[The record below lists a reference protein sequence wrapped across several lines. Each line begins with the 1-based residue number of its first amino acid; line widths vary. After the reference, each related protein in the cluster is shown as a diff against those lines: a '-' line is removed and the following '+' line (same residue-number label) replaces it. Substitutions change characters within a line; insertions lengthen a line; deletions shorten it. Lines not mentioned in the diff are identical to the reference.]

1 MKNIIATTLIVG
13 LAVACQPALT
23 DDVFVEDRFASIRQT
38 MNTCAACHGPQG
50 QGGLGPK
57 LQGQTADEIISKLL
71 AYKNKEVVGP
81 QSAMMWPTAGMLTEG
96 EIGMIGVYIAQGYPD
111 E

>member
-1 MKNIIATTLIVG
+1 MKHLIVVMTLI
-13 LAVACQPALT
+13 LSANAIA
-23 DDVFVEDRFASIRQT
+23 EDRFASVRQT

-50 QGGLGPK
+50 QGGIGPQ
-57 LQGQTADEIISKLL
+57 LQGQTADEVISKLL

-96 EIGMIGVYIAQGYPD
+96 EIGMIGVYIAQGYPN

>member
-1 MKNIIATTLIVG
+1 MNKFIIAVTLM
-13 LAVACQPALT
+13 LSTNAVA
-23 DDVFVEDRFASIRQT
+23 EDRFASIRTT

-50 QGGLGPK
+50 QGGIGPK

-96 EIGMIGVYIAQGYPD
+96 EIGMIGVYISQGYPN

>member
-1 MKNIIATTLIVG
+1 MNKFIVAMTLV
-13 LAVACQPALT
+13 LSANAVA
-23 DDVFVEDRFASIRQT
+23 EDRFASIRPT

-71 AYKNKEVVGP
+71 AYKAGETLGP
-81 QSAMMWPTAGMLTEG
+81 QSMLMWPTAKQLTEG
-96 EIGMIGVYIAQGYPD
+96 QIGLIGVYISQGYPN

>member
-1 MKNIIATTLIVG
+1 MKHLIVAMT
-13 LAVACQPALT
+13 LVLSANAIA
-23 DDVFVEDRFASIRQT
+23 EDRFASIRQT

-50 QGGLGPK
+50 QGGIGPK
-57 LQGQTADEIISKLL
+57 LQGQSADEIISKLL

-81 QSAMMWPTAGMLTEG
+81 QSAMMWPTAGMLSEG
-96 EIGMIGVYIAQGYPD
+96 DIGMIGVYIAQGYPN

>member
-1 MKNIIATTLIVG
+1 MNKFIIAMTLV
-13 LAVACQPALT
+13 LSANAVA
-23 DDVFVEDRFASIRQT
+23 EDRFASIRST

-50 QGGLGPK
+50 QGGIGPK
-57 LQGQTADEIISKLL
+57 LQGQSADDIITKLL
-71 AYKNKEVVGP
+71 AYKNKEMVGP

-96 EIGMIGVYIAQGYPD
+96 QIGMIGVYISQGYPN

>member
-1 MKNIIATTLIVG
+1 MKNILLTTALLGITS
-13 LAVACQPALT
+13 VAMA
-23 DDVFVEDRFASIRQT
+23 EDRFASIRPT

-50 QGGLGPK
+50 QGGIGPK

-71 AYKNKEVVGP
+71 AYKAGEQVGP
-81 QSAMMWPTAGMLTEG
+81 QSMMMWPTAKQLTEG
-96 EIGMIGVYIAQGYPD
+96 QIGLIGVYISQGYPN

>member
-1 MKNIIATTLIVG
+1 MNKFIVAMTLV
-13 LAVACQPALT
+13 LSANAVA
-23 DDVFVEDRFASIRQT
+23 EDRFASIRPT

-57 LQGQTADEIISKLL
+57 LQGQTPDEIISKLL
-71 AYKNKEVVGP
+71 AYKAGETLGP
-81 QSAMMWPTAGMLTEG
+81 QSMLMWPTAKQLTEG
-96 EIGMIGVYIAQGYPD
+96 QIGAIGVYISQGYPN

>member
-1 MKNIIATTLIVG
+1 MNKFIVAMTLV
-13 LAVACQPALT
+13 LSANAVA
-23 DDVFVEDRFASIRQT
+23 EDRFASIRPT

-71 AYKNKEVVGP
+71 AYKAGEQLGP
-81 QSAMMWPTAGMLTEG
+81 QSMMMWPTAKQLTEG
-96 EIGMIGVYIAQGYPD
+96 QIGATGVYISQGYPN

>member
-1 MKNIIATTLIVG
+1 MNKFIVAMTLV
-13 LAVACQPALT
+13 LSAKAVA
-23 DDVFVEDRFASIRQT
+23 EDRFASIRPT

-50 QGGLGPK
+50 QGGIGPK

-71 AYKNKEVVGP
+71 AYKAGEQLGP
-81 QSAMMWPTAGMLTEG
+81 QSMMMWPTAKQLTEG
-96 EIGMIGVYIAQGYPD
+96 QIGAIGVYISQGYPN

>member
-1 MKNIIATTLIVG
+1 MNKFIVAMTLV
-13 LAVACQPALT
+13 LSANAVA
-23 DDVFVEDRFASIRQT
+23 EDRFASIRPT

-71 AYKNKEVVGP
+71 AYKAGEQLGP
-81 QSAMMWPTAGMLTEG
+81 QSMLMWPTAQQLTEG
-96 EIGMIGVYIAQGYPD
+96 QIGAIGVYISQGYPN

>member
-1 MKNIIATTLIVG
+1 MNKFIIALTLI
-13 LAVACQPALT
+13 LSANAVA
-23 DDVFVEDRFASIRQT
+23 EDRFASIRQT

-50 QGGLGPK
+50 QGGIGPK
-57 LQGQTADEIISKLL
+57 LQGQTADEVISKLL

-81 QSAMMWPTAGMLTEG
+81 QSAMMWPTAKNLTDG
-96 EIGMIGVYIAQGYPD
+96 QIGTIGVYIQQGMPN

>member
-1 MKNIIATTLIVG
+1 MKIKILMA
-13 LAVACQPALT
+13 AALFAIGT
-23 DDVFVEDRFASIRQT
+23 QAQAEDRFASIRPT

-71 AYKNKEVVGP
+71 AYKAGEQLGP
-81 QSAMMWPTAGMLTEG
+81 QSMMMWPTAKQLTEG
-96 EIGMIGVYIAQGYPD
+96 QIGAIGVYISQGYPN

>member
-1 MKNIIATTLIVG
+1 MNKFIIALTLV
-13 LAVACQPALT
+13 LSTNAVA
-23 DDVFVEDRFASIRQT
+23 EDRFASIRQT

-96 EIGMIGVYIAQGYPD
+96 EIGMIGVYITQGYPD

>member
-1 MKNIIATTLIVG
+1 MNKFIIAMTLVLSTT
-13 LAVACQPALT
+13 AVA
-23 DDVFVEDRFASIRQT
+23 EDRFAPIRST

-50 QGGLGPK
+50 QGGIGPK
-57 LQGQTADEIISKLL
+57 LQGQSADDIITKLL
-71 AYKNKEVVGP
+71 AYKNKEMVGP

-96 EIGMIGVYIAQGYPD
+96 QIGMIGVYISQGYPN

>member
-1 MKNIIATTLIVG
+1 MKNILLTTALLGITS
-13 LAVACQPALT
+13 VAMA
-23 DDVFVEDRFASIRQT
+23 EDRFASIRPT

-50 QGGLGPK
+50 QGGIGPK

-71 AYKNKEVVGP
+71 AYKAGEQVGP
-81 QSAMMWPTAGMLTEG
+81 QSMMMWPTAKQLTEG
-96 EIGMIGVYIAQGYPD
+96 QIGAIGVYISQGYPN

>member
-1 MKNIIATTLIVG
+1 MNKFIIAVALMLSTN
-13 LAVACQPALT
+13 AVA
-23 DDVFVEDRFASIRQT
+23 EDRFASIRTT

-57 LQGQTADEIISKLL
+57 LQGQTADEVISKLL

-96 EIGMIGVYIAQGYPD
+96 EIGMIGVYIAQGYPN

>member
-1 MKNIIATTLIVG
+1 MNKFIIALTLI
-13 LAVACQPALT
+13 LSANAVA
-23 DDVFVEDRFASIRQT
+23 EDRFASIRQT

-57 LQGQTADEIISKLL
+57 LQGQTADEVISKLL

-96 EIGMIGVYIAQGYPD
+96 EIGMIGVYIAQGYPN

>member
-1 MKNIIATTLIVG
+1 MNKFIVAMTLV
-13 LAVACQPALT
+13 LSANAVA
-23 DDVFVEDRFASIRQT
+23 EDRFASIRPT

-50 QGGLGPK
+50 QGGIGPK

-71 AYKNKEVVGP
+71 AYKAGEQLGP
-81 QSAMMWPTAGMLTEG
+81 QSMMMWPTAKQLTEG
-96 EIGMIGVYIAQGYPD
+96 QIGAIGVYISQGYPN

>member
-1 MKNIIATTLIVG
+1 MKYLIVI
-13 LAVACQPALT
+13 AALLISNT
-23 DDVFVEDRFASIRQT
+23 ANAEDRFAPIRQT

-50 QGGLGPK
+50 QGGIGPK
-57 LQGQTADEIISKLL
+57 LQGQSADEIISKLL

-96 EIGMIGVYIAQGYPD
+96 EIGMIGVYIAQGYPN

>member
-1 MKNIIATTLIVG
+1 MKHLIVAMT
-13 LAVACQPALT
+13 LVLSANAIA
-23 DDVFVEDRFASIRQT
+23 EDRFASIRQT

-50 QGGLGPK
+50 QGGIGPQ
-57 LQGQTADEIISKLL
+57 LQGQSADEIISKLL

-96 EIGMIGVYIAQGYPD
+96 EIGMIGVYIAQGYPN

>member
-1 MKNIIATTLIVG
+1 MKYLIVI
-13 LAVACQPALT
+13 AALLMANT
-23 DDVFVEDRFASIRQT
+23 ANAEDRFAPIRQT

-50 QGGLGPK
+50 QGGIGPK
-57 LQGQTADEIISKLL
+57 LQGQSADEIISKLL

-96 EIGMIGVYIAQGYPD
+96 EIGMIGVYIAQGYPN

>member
-1 MKNIIATTLIVG
+1 MKIKILMAATLFAIGTQ
-13 LAVACQPALT
+13 AQA
-23 DDVFVEDRFASIRQT
+23 EDRFASIRPT

-50 QGGLGPK
+50 QGGIGPK

-71 AYKNKEVVGP
+71 AYKAGEQLGP
-81 QSAMMWPTAGMLTEG
+81 QSMMMWPTAKQLTEG
-96 EIGMIGVYIAQGYPD
+96 QIGTIGVYISQGYPN

>member
-1 MKNIIATTLIVG
+1 MNKFIIALTLI
-13 LAVACQPALT
+13 LSANAVA
-23 DDVFVEDRFASIRQT
+23 EDRFASIRQT

-57 LQGQTADEIISKLL
+57 LQGQTADEVISKLL

-96 EIGMIGVYIAQGYPD
+96 QIGMIGVYIAQGYPD

>member
-1 MKNIIATTLIVG
+1 MNKFIVAMTLV
-13 LAVACQPALT
+13 LSANAVA
-23 DDVFVEDRFASIRQT
+23 EDRFASIRPT

-71 AYKNKEVVGP
+71 AYKAGETLGP
-81 QSAMMWPTAGMLTEG
+81 QSMLMWPTAKQLTEG
-96 EIGMIGVYIAQGYPD
+96 QIGAIGVYISQGYPN

>member
-1 MKNIIATTLIVG
+1 MNKFIIAVALMLSTN
-13 LAVACQPALT
+13 AVA
-23 DDVFVEDRFASIRQT
+23 EDRFASIRTT

-50 QGGLGPK
+50 QGGLGPQ
-57 LQGQTADEIISKLL
+57 LQGQSADEIISKLL
-71 AYKNKEVVGP
+71 AYKRKEIVGP

-96 EIGMIGVYIAQGYPD
+96 EIGMIGVYIAQGYPN